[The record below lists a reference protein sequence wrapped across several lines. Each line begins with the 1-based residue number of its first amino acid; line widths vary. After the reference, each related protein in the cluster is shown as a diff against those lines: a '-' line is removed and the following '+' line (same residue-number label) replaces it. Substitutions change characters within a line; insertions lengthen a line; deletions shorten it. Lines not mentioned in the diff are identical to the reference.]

1 MFTHARTRGFSY
13 QNSTFSQHQ
22 NFFPKFS
29 RTGKIMTHPTLNI
42 NTHCILI
49 CQSGENPRIK
59 TRTNTE
65 RSYHDDYFQCKCC
78 HSYFTTQMIE
88 VGAKYTPLRV
98 RPMTDFF
105 VFFFCFSYGNTALA
119 TFRFL
124 NRTSTSSPGSR
135 KIENSFL
142 PLSLA
147 VRHQTGISRL
157 FLCAVTSETR
167 SLLLAG

>member
-1 MFTHARTRGFSY
+1 
-13 QNSTFSQHQ
+13 
-22 NFFPKFS
+22 
-29 RTGKIMTHPTLNI
+29 MTHPTLNI

-98 RPMTDFF
+98 RPMTDFLSFF
-105 VFFFCFSYGNTALA
+105 VFHMAIQHLQPSGS
-119 TFRFL
+119 L
-124 NRTSTSSPGSR
+124 N
-135 KIENSFL
+135 
-142 PLSLA
+142 A
-147 VRHQTGISRL
+147 
-157 FLCAVTSETR
+157 
-167 SLLLAG
+167 LLLLLLVPGR